1 MRDCSRV
8 LPRFVVAGIALAAIP
23 ATADSPMPTDGHL
36 SLDQAQR
43 LLVERNPDL
52 LAAQAAVRGA
62 EADRVAAGER
72 PNATFSVNTSNF
84 NLDHGIGSGSPWDK
98 RTDSVFRIDQT
109 FERGGKRHLRL
120 RQSGANLDAARDDY
134 ADAVRQQRLALAQ
147 AYWDLKRATDKLAVA
162 RDVAA
167 LEHRSLDL
175 LELRLKHGDIARL
188 DVSRLR
194 IETARADADANAAD
208 AKRSDARIALAAL
221 IDLPGQ
227 AAQLDAGDAW
237 PTFAPPADAHAGA
250 SGTRSDVAAARARL
264 GAASSGVDLARAQRT
279 RDVTIGAL
287 YEHFPPDGRNML
299 GVGISVPLF
308 TGSRFDGEIGRA
320 LADRDAAE
328 SRLAGVELAAR
339 ADLARARADLA
350 AAGTR
355 VHRYDTDLLAEAR
368 DADTSTET
376 AYRVGGL
383 SLTDLLDARR
393 NLKAVEDEAADA
405 HADYAEALAALAAAA
420 PDDEDARTP

>member
-1 MRDCSRV
+1 MPVRI
-8 LPRFVVAGIALAAIP
+8 LPRFVAAGVALAAIP
-23 ATADSPMPTDGHL
+23 AGADSHLPMDGHL
-36 SLDQAQR
+36 GLALAQQ
-43 LLVERNPDL
+43 LLIERNPDL
-52 LAAQAAVRGA
+52 RAAQAAVRGA
-62 EADRVAAGER
+62 EADRVTAGER

-84 NLDHGIGSGSPWDK
+84 NLDHGIGAGSPWDK

-109 FERGGKRHLRL
+109 FERGGKRRLRL
-120 RQSGANLDAARDDY
+120 RQSDANLDAAQDDY
-134 ADAVRQQRLALAQ
+134 ADALRQQRLALAL

-175 LELRLKHGDIARL
+175 VELRLAHGDIARL

-194 IETARADADANAAD
+194 IETARADTDANAAA
-208 AKRSDARIALAAL
+208 AKRADAQIALAAL
-221 IDLPGQ
+221 LDLSVQ
-227 AAQLDAGDAW
+227 AAQLEAEDAW
-237 PTFAPPADAHAGA
+237 PLSTPPMDMHAG
-250 SGTRSDVAAARARL
+250 GTGARPDVAAARARL
-264 GAASSGVDLARAQRT
+264 GAAGSGVDLAKAQRT

-287 YEHFPPDGRNML
+287 YEHFPPDGNNML

-308 TGSRFDGEIGRA
+308 TGSRFEGEIGRA

-328 SRLAGVELAAR
+328 SHLASIELAAR

-350 AAGTR
+350 AAGER
-355 VHRYDTDLLAEAR
+355 ARRYDTDLLAEAH
-368 DADTSTET
+368 DADRSAET
-376 AYRVGGL
+376 AYRAGGL

-420 PDDEDARTP
+420 PNDKDVKTP